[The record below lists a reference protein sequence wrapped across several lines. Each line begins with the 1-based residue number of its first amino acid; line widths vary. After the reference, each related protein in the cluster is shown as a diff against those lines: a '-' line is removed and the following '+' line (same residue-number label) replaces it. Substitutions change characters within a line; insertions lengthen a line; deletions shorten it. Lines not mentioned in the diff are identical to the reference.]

1 MNSGQELGLEALGWD
16 ELAEAVEQ
24 FIAADGPNTGDLP
37 VDDFVA
43 LWARFE
49 AERRQ
54 RVVEVEGEIV
64 GEEVR
69 LSLASSSISG
79 AEVEDGEIRL
89 PDGTRIVLRFRTAQP
104 TLHVP

>member
-1 MNSGQELGLEALGWD
+1 MNSGRELGLEALDWD

-24 FIAADGPNTGDLP
+24 FIAADGPNTSDLP

-49 AERRQ
+49 VERRQ
-54 RVVEVEGEIV
+54 RLVEVEGEIV

-79 AEVEDGEIRL
+79 TEVEDGEIRL

-104 TLHVP
+104 TLHTS

>member
-1 MNSGQELGLEALGWD
+1 MNSGQELGLEALDWD

-24 FIAADGPNTGDLP
+24 FIAADGPETSDLP
-37 VDDFVA
+37 VGDFVA
-43 LWARFE
+43 LWVRFE

-104 TLHVP
+104 TLHTS

>member
-1 MNSGQELGLEALGWD
+1 MDSGEESSLEGLDWD

-24 FIAADGPNTGDLP
+24 FIAADGPNNGDLP
-37 VDDFVA
+37 VDDFVV

-54 RVVEVEGEIV
+54 RLVEVEGEIV

-79 AEVEDGEIRL
+79 TEVEDGEIRP

-104 TLHVP
+104 TVHTS